1 MLLMA
6 KYTLELRR
14 IHESPNTQVFGFNY
28 DFYTE
33 DLEIKKKFEQKFID
47 HYYFDEISFETVA
60 KFKHRLRM
68 TLNEI
73 MPYYSQIYK
82 TELASKDI
90 NFLLNKD
97 LTETTTRDL
106 TSQDSRLN
114 KSASTNNSSAT
125 TTANEDSTFKES
137 SLNNGNATL
146 NNQDLTTIN
155 NTNSKGDT
163 NTTSNDIGATT
174 TNGESSGKEQETITL
189 KSQGNIGITS
199 SAELLEKWRQVIINI
214 DQQIINECKDL
225 FMKIY

>member
-1 MLLMA
+1 MA

-28 DFYTE
+28 DFYTD
-33 DLEIKKKFEQKFID
+33 DLDIKRKFEQKFID
-47 HYYFDEISFETVA
+47 HYYFDEIGVETVA
-60 KFKHRLRM
+60 KFKHRLRT
-68 TLNEI
+68 TLNDM
-73 MPYYSQIYK
+73 MPKIKKRYE

-106 TSQDSRLN
+106 TSQDTRLN
-114 KSASTNNSSAT
+114 KSTSVNNTNANT
-125 TTANEDSTFKES
+125 VANEDSTFKES
-137 SLNNGNATL
+137 ALNNGNATL

-155 NTNSKGDT
+155 NTNGKGT
-163 NTTSNDIGATT
+163 TTSTSNDNGNTT
-174 TNGESSGKEQETITL
+174 TNGESTGKEQESITF

-199 SAELLEKWRQVIINI
+199 SAELLEKWRQVIIDV
-214 DQQIINECKDL
+214 DQEIISKCSDL